1 MFAPAPGRDFSGF
14 LRHMGSQAF
23 LNDLAAKGAKIDVES
38 WIRTW
43 REQAKVYQEQSKR
56 YWLYR

>member
-1 MFAPAPGRDFSGF
+1 
-14 LRHMGSQAF
+14 MGSQAF
-23 LNDLAAKGAKIDVES
+23 LNDLAAKGAKVDVES